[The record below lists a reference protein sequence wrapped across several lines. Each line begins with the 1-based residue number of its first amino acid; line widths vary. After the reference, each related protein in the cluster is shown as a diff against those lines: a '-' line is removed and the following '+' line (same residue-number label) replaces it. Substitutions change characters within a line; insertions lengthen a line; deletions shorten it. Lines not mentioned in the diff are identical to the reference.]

1 MTEPDPARARFY
13 ALGLIRLA
21 GVALAFLGISILA
34 KRWIEPAEIVGGLFL
49 VMGAVNVLVLPL
61 ILVKRWRT
69 PKE

>member
-1 MTEPDPARARFY
+1 MTEPDPARARFFV
-13 ALGLIRLA
+13 LGFIRLG

-34 KRWIEPAEIVGGLFL
+34 KRWIEPAEVVGGLFL

>member
-1 MTEPDPARARFY
+1 MTEPDPARARFF

-34 KRWIEPAEIVGGLFL
+34 KRWIEPAEVVGGLFL

-69 PKE
+69 PKQ